1 MSALLWKAFFEHDAA
16 QFHHLLANA
25 SFTSAGHSRPGLA
38 GAGGFYG
45 ASTASPDTSLE
56 TSPILSHKDKRAAS
70 GGFQAVTSAKGTK
83 QPPSLVLARA
93 DINCKDSSGCTLL
106 HLIASSTSEDA
117 ICFALAILD
126 VPLLDLYVQDAES
139 GWTALHRA
147 LYFGNIAIARALLD
161 RDLHDAIGPT
171 NVGVI
176 RNAVGLY
183 KVKDREGNS
192 PFDVYG
198 ATIASRNIRPD
209 TRIPLLPGFTDDDD
223 NPLAYSN
230 SDVSS
235 DGDSQSKIV
244 QPSISVDGD
253 ELFTFGSNK
262 NFTLGFGD
270 EDDRQFPERIYLKR
284 SDRLLHRLTKEHS
297 NRLSR
302 AKKLPPNQGSPDDVP
317 AVIQHRRIMIQDARL
332 AKLHS
337 AVLTND
343 PEANLYICGFGPGGR
358 LGTGDE
364 TTRFNFVP
372 VCAGGLATRKI
383 IDVGLGQN
391 HTVAVTSKGEVFSWG
406 NNSFGQLGYAS
417 SSSTTTDD
425 DILQLVPRQVFGP
438 LKREIVQGTA
448 ASRLHSVVFT
458 SHSLYTFGKN
468 EGQLGLVDSDARSLV
483 LQNTPRRVAAS
494 LFSSAINNVSAIDK
508 ATACLLDNH
517 DVWIFANY
525 GYMKLTF
532 PLDSSRD
539 LVKNHFLTTRY
550 NSVPNHICKIT
561 SGGDTICAMS
571 NEGDVFT
578 VKLSHGV
585 EAAPGNGS
593 TTNPA
598 KIRGALSAPQ
608 RIWTRKKGHMAVR
621 DVDVGQDGSVIICT
635 DAGSVW
641 RRVKRAKVKDANA
654 PLTTTYKPKDYKFTR
669 VPGLTRIVAVRSN
682 IFGAYAAIRGDC
694 DVLQTQV
701 TIDHQCL
708 WKDLHPL
715 LPFKDF
721 SLDEDSETE
730 NPRPRFWTPT
740 LPKSDTSAVLQAVYY
755 ADNLEQS
762 IADLLVERRL
772 AEGSTY
778 DMHIGTTTSE
788 VHLPIHEFIL
798 SGRSSLLRRALS
810 TFRKEYFFAIPKIL
824 TIEYDKDGQ
833 VLLLFQDVDFLTVFN
848 FVLYIYTDA
857 VAEVWLQTRNPSR
870 IVSRYRQIR
879 NELMQVAAH
888 LDMRHLEQSVRV
900 QTQPAKTLHEDM
912 NRAIAEPDYFQH
924 ADVDIQL
931 DGANLKA
938 HSPILCQ
945 RCPFF
950 EGLFQGRAAGRW
962 LSKRRRQSQASIEVD
977 FKHVDPRAFKL
988 VRSYIYADTGEE
1000 LFDQIRCQDLES
1012 FLDIVL
1018 EVMSVANE
1026 LMLDRLSQCCQKVL
1040 GRYVDTRNVCQLLNA
1055 VAPCSVT
1062 EFKRAALEYICMN
1075 LEGMLENHLLNDLD
1089 QDLMLELDHTVRQ
1102 NQLACL
1108 PIARSGR
1115 AEAELLEAY
1124 PHLAGTME
1132 RGKRTKIDR
1141 IAFQSRWRYDDL
1153 VGKSTTARAGAAD
1166 NDEGLNKA
1174 AILLKQT
1181 RKASHDQVYRGKSP
1195 QLNMKQPTADLM
1207 FDMDIS
1213 EENSSQEPANQTL
1226 EEAIDDSSA
1235 IEARHE
1241 ASEASS
1247 SFLAESPWLGIKGK
1261 ELDTGIASST
1271 SPFALDE
1278 DSVQSVAKAP
1288 FQSGKSSDHYAFKP
1302 WGSHGTSSQ
1311 KLDMKDIM
1319 AQASANRTSSIS
1331 AGFSNSSSKVTS
1343 TSDSIPGKLTQ
1354 RERKKQQQRAA
1365 LNKTPDAPI
1374 PQVIEPQAE
1383 VTHRRSPWQV
1393 ASRGAKTSLKEILD
1407 ADAQTPS
1414 PSRGTPGR
1422 AISNPPLTL
1431 RQTIPGNVSSAKR
1444 TTSEGSSTT
1453 HPVPSQRSTST
1464 PSISMTAQPSSS
1476 RAIPS
1481 PAAIGPSSSTNI
1493 KSIRH
1498 HSNPHITAAEPSLQL
1513 SMADIL
1519 SQQQTEKDVIK
1530 EAVAKRSLQEIQ
1542 EEQAFQEWWDQESR
1556 KVMEEEEAAKAVATG
1571 KHEGR
1576 SRGRGR
1582 NRGESKGRGKGK
1594 TGKSGEGNGGADTV
1608 NPNHSR
1614 LGKDAGKGARGRG
1627 REKRTSSAG

>member
-1 MSALLWKAFFEHDAA
+1 MSALLWKSFLEHDVV
-16 QFHHLLANA
+16 QFRDLLANA
-25 SFTSAGHSRPGLA
+25 SFTSAGHSRAGVAGTGGL
-38 GAGGFYG
+38 YG
-45 ASTASPDTSLE
+45 ASTASPGTSLG
-56 TSPILSHKDKRAAS
+56 TSPTLTHKDKRAAS
-70 GGFQAVTSAKGTK
+70 GGFYGFTSAKGTK
-83 QPPSLVLARA
+83 QSPSLVLTRA

-117 ICFALAILD
+117 ICFAIALLD

-161 RDLHDAIGPT
+161 RDLRDAVGSM
-171 NVGVI
+171 NVGTS
-176 RNAVGLY
+176 RNAVGLL

-198 ATIASRNIRPD
+198 ASIASRIIRPD
-209 TRIPLLPGFTDDDD
+209 TRIPLLSGSIDDDD

-235 DGDSQSKIV
+235 EGESQSKII
-244 QPSISVDGD
+244 QPSICVDGD

-262 NFTLGFGD
+262 NFTLGFAN
-270 EDDRQFPERIYLKR
+270 EDDRQFPERIYFNR
-284 SDRLLHRLTKEHS
+284 SERLLHRLTNEHS
-297 NRLSR
+297 SRLCP
-302 AKKLPPNQGSPDDVP
+302 AKKPPPNQGSPDAVP
-317 AVIQHRRIMIQDARL
+317 AVIQHRRITIQDVRL

-372 VCAGGLATRKI
+372 VCAGGLATRKV
-383 IDVGLGQN
+383 IDIGLGQN

-417 SSSTTTDD
+417 SSSTTRDE
-425 DILQLVPRQVFGP
+425 DILQLIPRQVFGP
-438 LKREIVQGTA
+438 LKREMAQGTA

-458 SHSLYTFGKN
+458 SNSLYTFGKN
-468 EGQLGLVDSDARSLV
+468 EGQLGLVDSDARSLI
-483 LQNTPRRVAAS
+483 LKNTPRRVAAS

-508 ATACLLDNH
+508 ATVCLLDNH

-525 GYMKLTF
+525 GYTKLTF
-532 PLDSSRD
+532 PLDSSQD
-539 LVKNHFLTTRY
+539 FLKNHFLTTRY

-561 SGGDTICAMS
+561 SGGDTVCAMS

-578 VKLSHGV
+578 VKVSHGV

-621 DVDVGQDGSVIICT
+621 DVDVGQDSSVIICT

-641 RRVKRAKVKDANA
+641 RRSKRAKVKDANA

-669 VPGLTRIVAVRSN
+669 VPGLTRIIAVRSN

-701 TIDHQCL
+701 TIDHQRL

-721 SLDEDSETE
+721 SLEEDSETE
-730 NPRPRFWTPT
+730 TPRPRFWTPS
-740 LPKSDTSAVLQAVYY
+740 LPKSDTSAILQAVYY

-762 IADLLVERRL
+762 IADLLAERRY
-772 AEGSTY
+772 AEGLTY
-778 DMHIGTTTSE
+778 EVHIGTTTSE
-788 VHLPIHEFIL
+788 VHLPLHEFIL
-798 SGRSSLLRRALS
+798 SGRSTVLRRALS

-833 VLLLFQDVDFLTVFN
+833 VLLLFENVDFLTVFN
-848 FVLYIYTDA
+848 FVLYVYTDA

-870 IVSRYRQIR
+870 IVSRYRQVR
-879 NELMQVAAH
+879 NELMQIAAH

-900 QTQPAKTLHEDM
+900 QSQPTKTLHEDM
-912 NRAIAEPDYFQH
+912 DRAIAEPDYFQH
-924 ADVDIQL
+924 ADVNIQL
-931 DGANLKA
+931 DGASLKA

-962 LSKRRRQSQASIEVD
+962 LSTRRQQSQESVAVD
-977 FKHVDPRAFKL
+977 FKHVDPRVFKL
-988 VRSYIYADTGEE
+988 VRRYIYADTGEE
-1000 LFDQIRCQDLES
+1000 LFDQIRCPDLES
-1012 FLDIVL
+1012 FLDLIL

-1040 GRYVDTRNVCQLLNA
+1040 GRYVDTRNVCQLLNV
-1055 VAPCSVT
+1055 VASCSVT
-1062 EFKRAALEYICMN
+1062 EFKRAALEYICLN

-1089 QDLMLELDHTVRQ
+1089 QDLLLELDHTVRQ
-1102 NQLACL
+1102 NQLARL
-1108 PIARSGR
+1108 PITRSGR
-1115 AEAELLEAY
+1115 AEAELLQTN
-1124 PHLAGTME
+1124 PHLAGIIE

-1153 VGKSTTARAGAAD
+1153 VARSTMARASATD
-1166 NDEGLNKA
+1166 NDEGPNKA

-1181 RKASHDQVYRGKSP
+1181 RKASHDQISQGKSP
-1195 QLNMKQPTADLM
+1195 HLNPKQSTADLM

-1213 EENSSQEPANQTL
+1213 EESPSQEPTNQTS
-1226 EEAIDDSSA
+1226 EEAVDDSSA

-1241 ASEASS
+1241 ISKASS
-1247 SFLAESPWLGIKGK
+1247 SLLAESPWLGVKGK
-1261 ELDTGIASST
+1261 ELGTGIASST
-1271 SPFALDE
+1271 SPFALNE
-1278 DSVQSVAKAP
+1278 YSVQSAAEAP
-1288 FQSGKSSDHYAFKP
+1288 SPTGNFSDHYAFKP

-1311 KLDMKDIM
+1311 KLDMKEIM
-1319 AQASANRTSSIS
+1319 AQATANRISSIS
-1331 AGFSNSSSKVTS
+1331 AGFSSSTSKVTS
-1343 TSDSIPGKLTQ
+1343 TSDSIPGRLTQ

-1365 LNKTPDAPI
+1365 LNQTPDALP
-1374 PQVIEPQAE
+1374 PQVIEPQAG
-1383 VTHRRSPWQV
+1383 VIHQRSPWQV

-1464 PSISMTAQPSSS
+1464 PNISTSPQPSSS

-1481 PAAIGPSSSTNI
+1481 PAAIRLTSSTTI

-1498 HSNPHITAAEPSLQL
+1498 NPSPHIAAPEPSLQL

-1530 EAVAKRSLQEIQ
+1530 EAVAKRSLHEIQ

-1556 KVMEEEEAAKAVATG
+1556 KVREEEEATKAAAMG

-1582 NRGESKGRGKGK
+1582 GRGDSKGRGKGK
-1594 TGKSGEGNGGADTV
+1594 TGKSGEGNGESSTV
-1608 NPNHSR
+1608 SPSR
-1614 LGKDAGKGARGRG
+1614 SKARKDVGKGVRGMDRGRG
-1627 REKRTSSAG
+1627 AKSS